1 LWDPTA
7 HKITINRDVIFD
19 ESYLIKS
26 NVDVQMKQQEVPK
39 YQQIQFETSSNTDES
54 EHEQVFEDV
63 HEEVPTQENVDDD
76 DIQ

>member
-7 HKITINRDVIFD
+7 HKITTNRDVIFD
-19 ESYLIKS
+19 ESSLIKS
-26 NVDVQMKQQEVPK
+26 NVDVRMKQQEVPK
-39 YQQIQFETSSNTDES
+39 YQQIQFETSSNTHES

-63 HEEVPTQENVDDD
+63 HEEVPTKENVDDD